1 VAADTDAFQ
10 QLSDAELATLG
21 QLGVRRAVAAGEY
34 LYRESDPGYD
44 FYVVLSGAVEI
55 VVNSEGKERVIARHG
70 AGRFLG
76 ELNLLTGQRVFV
88 SARVAEAGEVIAV
101 PRDALR
107 RLIAT
112 DASLSDKIL
121 AAFLARRAIL
131 MSGAASAIRVIGSV
145 RWRRAPRF
153 CADGGRIAGRESLF
167 ERLVDRIDRGHGQS
181 PSPRDPARTPC
192 KLASR
197 EASGFRDACALPRST
212 PK

>member
-1 VAADTDAFQ
+1 MAWRWKESLLLTSRARGSSLNKVIWLRSVAANPVPSSNSATPNWRRWGSSAFGER
-10 QLSDAELATLG
+10 SRPVSTLP
-21 QLGVRRAVAAGEY
+21 
-34 LYRESDPGYD
+34 ESDPGYD

-112 DASLSDKIL
+112 T
-121 AAFLARRAIL
+121 
-131 MSGAASAIRVIGSV
+131 RV
-145 RWRRAPRF
+145 
-153 CADGGRIAGRESLF
+153 
-167 ERLVDRIDRGHGQS
+167 
-181 PSPRDPARTPC
+181 
-192 KLASR
+192 
-197 EASGFRDACALPRST
+197 
-212 PK
+212 